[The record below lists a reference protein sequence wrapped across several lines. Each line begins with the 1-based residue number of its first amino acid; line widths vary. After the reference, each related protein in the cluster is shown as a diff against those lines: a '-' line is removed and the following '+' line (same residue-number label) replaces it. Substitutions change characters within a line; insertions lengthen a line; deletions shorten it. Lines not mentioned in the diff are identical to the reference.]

1 MALHEKLLDQG
12 YRPVRVYT
20 AAMRF
25 PRMIGKGLRGERLIG
40 GPYMVAQFLGAGSIF
55 GLSGISAAYM
65 PIGNPLVNLVVG
77 AVIGFLV
84 GSALAAVPVD
94 GIKLSTRL
102 SWILGLLVST
112 APTASEAMPTE
123 SPVAIVGGDVVDLS
137 PPRVKPHTRRRPPA
151 VQPPTPPSTH
161 PGDGRPTG
169 HAPLHPL
176 FQRRS
181 PAEPTPAGTP
191 GPGTSTPAAAAPAAA
206 AASVFGALTT
216 RP

>member
-40 GPYMVAQFLGAGSIF
+40 GPYMVSQFLGAGSIF

-65 PIGNPLVNLVVG
+65 PIGNPLVNLVAG
-77 AVIGFLV
+77 AIIGFLV

-94 GIKLSTRL
+94 GIKLTTRVG
-102 SWILGLLVST
+102 WILGLLMST

-123 SPVAIVGGDVVDLS
+123 SPVAIVGGDVLDLS
-137 PPRVKPHTRRRPPA
+137 PPRVKPHTRRTRTQPVPPA
-151 VQPPTPPSTH
+151 APPNTH
-161 PGDGRPTG
+161 PADGRPTS

-181 PAEPTPAGTP
+181 TAEPTPAGASSP
-191 GPGTSTPAAAAPAAA
+191 GATAVPPAA
-206 AASVFGALTT
+206 AASVFGALTA

>member
-40 GPYMVAQFLGAGSIF
+40 GPYMVSQFLGAGSIF

-65 PIGNPLVNLVVG
+65 PIGNPLVNLVGG
-77 AVIGFLV
+77 AIIGFLV

-94 GIKLSTRL
+94 GIKLTTRIG
-102 SWILGLLVST
+102 WILGLLIST

-123 SPVAIVGGDVVDLS
+123 SPVAIVGGDVLDLS
-137 PPRVKPHTRRRPPA
+137 PPRVKAHARRRPQP
-151 VQPPTPPSTH
+151 VPPTPPNTH

-181 PAEPTPAGTP
+181 PAEPTAGGAPSP
-191 GPGTSTPAAAAPAAA
+191 GASGRPAPAAA
-206 AASVFGALTT
+206 AASVFGALTA